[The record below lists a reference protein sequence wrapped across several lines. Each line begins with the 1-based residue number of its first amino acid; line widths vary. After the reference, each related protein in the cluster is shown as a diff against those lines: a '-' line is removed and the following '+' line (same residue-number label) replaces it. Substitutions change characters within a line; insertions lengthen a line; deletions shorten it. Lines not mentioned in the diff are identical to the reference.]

1 MTPTGNHRHFSISG
15 LLAFS
20 DDPEPLKYD
29 FDGPEAPQE
38 PFNDHTK
45 DLTPPK
51 YRVCLQFFDSVK
63 KYVQLCLHPAQN

>member
-51 YRVCLQFFDSVK
+51 YRVCLHFFDSVK
-63 KYVQLCLHPAQN
+63 K